1 VKKKKTRSKRKSKGA
16 RSKRTRSKR
25 KSKKTRSKRTRSKR
39 KSKKTRSKRKYKKTR
54 SKRVKKVKKTESK
67 ELIFKVPKKWANN
80 AYVDK
85 KEYEKKYKLSIKDND
100 GFWKKE
106 GKRIDWIKPYKKIKE
121 VKYSKTDVKIKWF
134 YDGTLNASANCID
147 RHLKDKKNKTAI
159 IWVGDDPKESK
170 QISYKELHKNVCKTA
185 NGLKNLGI
193 KKGDRVT
200 IYLTM
205 IPELAYVM
213 LACARIGAIHSIIF
227 GGFSPDSIAGRIN
240 DCQSDYIITAD
251 EGVRGGKIIPLKKI
265 TDEALTQCPNV
276 KKCIVVKRTGNE
288 VNWVEGRDVSYEEIT
303 KMASDKCEPTE
314 MNAEDPLF
322 ILYTSGSTGKPKGVL
337 HTTGGYMVY
346 ASMTHQYIF
355 DYKKNDIY
363 WCSADI
369 GWVTGHSY
377 IIYGPLSNGATTIMF
392 EGIPTYPDVSR
403 WWQIVD
409 KYKVNIFYTAPTAL
423 RALMKEGAEPIK
435 KTSRKSL
442 KLLGT
447 VGEPINP
454 EAWLWYYKIV
464 GDSRCPI
471 VDTWWQTETGGILIS
486 PQPGAIDLKPGSATK
501 PFYGIKP
508 VIVNEKGEI
517 LKGACRGRLCMAQS
531 WPGQMRTVY
540 GDHQRFIDT
549 YFSQFEGK
557 YFTGDGCRRDEDGY
571 YWITGRVD
579 DVIIVS
585 GHNLGTAEL
594 ESAFVAHPKVAEAA
608 VVGYPH
614 DIKGNGLYCYV
625 TLNTGEKSSGELERD
640 LKLWVRKQIGPIAT
654 PDLIQFAPGLPK
666 TRSGKIMRR
675 ILRKIAANEHDQ
687 LGDTTTLADP
697 TVVESLVENRKNK

>member
-1 VKKKKTRSKRKSKGA
+1 MRKKKQKKKKIKSRKKSKRIKS
-16 RSKRTRSKR
+16 R
-25 KSKKTRSKRTRSKR
+25 KK
-39 KSKKTRSKRKYKKTR
+39 
-54 SKRVKKVKKTESK
+54 SKRVKKAQKSGPK
-67 ELIFKVPKKWANN
+67 ELIFKVPKKWSKN

-85 KEYEKKYKLSIKDND
+85 NKYEKKYRLSIKDNE
-100 GFWKKE
+100 GFWRKE
-106 GKRIDWIKPYKKIKE
+106 GKRIDWIKPYTKIKD
-121 VKYSKTDVKIKWF
+121 VKYSKTDVKIKWY

-159 IWVGDDPKESK
+159 IWVGDDPQDSK
-170 QISYKELHKNVCKTA
+170 QISYKELHKNVSKAA
-185 NGLKNLGI
+185 NGLKKLGI

-240 DCQSDYIITAD
+240 DCQSNYIITAD

-265 TDEALTQCPNV
+265 TDEALTSCPNV
-276 KKCIVVKRTGNE
+276 KKCIVVKRTGNK
-288 VNWVEGRDVSYEEIT
+288 VDWTEGRDVSYDEIIRD
-303 KMASDKCEPTE
+303 ASDKCEPEE

-392 EGIPTYPDVSR
+392 EGIPNYPDVSR
-403 WWQIVD
+403 WWKIID

-423 RALMKEGAEPIK
+423 RALMKEGAEPVK

-454 EAWLWYYKIV
+454 QAWLWYYKVV

-486 PQPGAIDLKPGSATK
+486 PQPGAIDLKPGSVTK

-508 VIVNEKGEI
+508 VIVDEKGKV
-517 LKGACRGRLCMAQS
+517 LKGECRGRLCMAQS

-549 YFSQFEGK
+549 YFSQFDGK

-625 TLNTGEKSSGELERD
+625 TLNVGEKHSGELERD

-697 TVVESLVENRKNK
+697 TVVESLVQNRKNK

>member
-1 VKKKKTRSKRKSKGA
+1 MPKKRRKKKIKKLKRSKKKLRKKRIKLLKRIKKLSK
-16 RSKRTRSKR
+16 
-25 KSKKTRSKRTRSKR
+25 
-39 KSKKTRSKRKYKKTR
+39 
-54 SKRVKKVKKTESK
+54 KKVKKTKKTKSSKSK
-67 ELIFKVPKKWANN
+67 ELVFKVPKKWSKN
-80 AYVDK
+80 AYVNK
-85 KEYEKKYKLSIKDND
+85 SQYEKKYKLSIKDNE

-106 GKRIDWIKPYKKIKE
+106 GKRINWIRPYTKIKDI
-121 VKYSKTDVKIKWF
+121 KYSKTEVKTKWY

-159 IWVGDDPKESK
+159 IWVGDDPKDSK

-185 NGLKNLGI
+185 NGLKELGI

-240 DCQSDYIITAD
+240 DCKSDYIITAD

-265 TDEALTQCPNV
+265 TDEALQNCPNV

-288 VNWVEGRDVSYEEIT
+288 INWIDGRDVWYDEIT
-303 KMASDKCEPTE
+303 KIASDKCEPEE
-314 MNAEDPLF
+314 MGAEDPLF

-346 ASMTHQYIF
+346 VSITHQYIF
-355 DYKKNDIY
+355 NYKKNDIY

-392 EGIPTYPDVSR
+392 EGIPNYPDTSR
-403 WWQIVD
+403 WWQIID

-423 RALMKEGAEPIK
+423 RALMREGEGPVK
-435 KTSRKSL
+435 RTSRKSL

-508 VIVNEKGEI
+508 VIVDEQGKT
-517 LKGACRGRLCMAQS
+517 LTGACRGNLCIAQS

-549 YFSQFEGK
+549 YFSQFDGK

-608 VVGYPH
+608 VVGFPH

-625 TLNTGEKSSGELERD
+625 TLNVGENPSGELERE
-640 LKLWVRKQIGPIAT
+640 LKLWVRKQIGQIAK
-654 PDLIQFAPGLPK
+654 PELIQFAPILPK

-687 LGDTTTLADP
+687 LGDISTLADP

>member
-1 VKKKKTRSKRKSKGA
+1 MRKKKQKKKKIKSRKKSKRIKSRKKSK
-16 RSKRTRSKR
+16 RIKSRKKSKRIKKAQ
-25 KSKKTRSKRTRSKR
+25 KSGP
-39 KSKKTRSKRKYKKTR
+39 
-54 SKRVKKVKKTESK
+54 K
-67 ELIFKVPKKWANN
+67 ELIFKVPKKWSKN

-85 KEYEKKYKLSIKDND
+85 NKYEKKYRLSIKDNE
-100 GFWKKE
+100 GFWRKE
-106 GKRIDWIKPYKKIKE
+106 GKRIDWIKPYTKIKD
-121 VKYSKTDVKIKWF
+121 VKYSKTDVKIKWY

-147 RHLKDKKNKTAI
+147 RHLEDKKNKTAI
-159 IWVGDDPKESK
+159 IWVGDDPKDSK
-170 QISYKELHKNVCKTA
+170 QISYKELHRNVNKAA
-185 NGLKNLGI
+185 NGLKELGI

-205 IPELAYVM
+205 IPELAYTM

-265 TDEALTQCPNV
+265 TDEALTNCPNV
-276 KKCIVVKRTGNE
+276 KKCIVVKRTGNQ
-288 VNWVEGRDVSYEEIT
+288 VDWTEGRDVSYDDIT
-303 KMASDKCEPTE
+303 RNASDKCTPEE

-392 EGIPTYPDVSR
+392 EGIPNYPDVSR
-403 WWQIVD
+403 WWKIID

-423 RALMKEGAEPIK
+423 RALMKEGAEPVK

-454 EAWLWYYKIV
+454 QAWLWYYKVV

-486 PQPGAIDLKPGSATK
+486 PQPGAIDLKPGSVTK

-508 VIVNEKGEI
+508 VIVDEKGNS
-517 LKGACRGRLCMAQS
+517 LKGASRGRLCIAQS

-540 GDHQRFIDT
+540 GNHQRFIDT
-549 YFSQFEGK
+549 YFSQFDGK

-594 ESAFVAHPKVAEAA
+594 ESAFVAHSKVAEAA

-625 TLNTGEKSSGELERD
+625 TLNAGEKPTDDLERE

-697 TVVESLVENRKNK
+697 TVVKSLVDNRKNI

>member
-1 VKKKKTRSKRKSKGA
+1 MPKKKKSKKKKAKKKYSKKKRKIRKISKA
-16 RSKRTRSKR
+16 
-25 KSKKTRSKRTRSKR
+25 KKTYT
-39 KSKKTRSKRKYKKTR
+39 KKT
-54 SKRVKKVKKTESK
+54 KVKKIEASTK
-67 ELIFKVPKKWANN
+67 EQIIKTRPEWVKRSLANKSQ
-80 AYVDK
+80 YQ
-85 KEYEKKYKLSIKDND
+85 KKYSESIKNNNL
-100 GFWKKE
+100 FWKKE
-106 GKRIDWIKPYKKIKE
+106 GKRITWIKPYKKIKD
-121 VKYSKTDVKIKWF
+121 VKYSKNEVKIKWF
-134 YDGTLNASANCID
+134 EDGTLNASANCID
-147 RHLKDKKNKTAI
+147 RHLKDKKDKTAI
-159 IWVGDDPKESK
+159 IWVGDDPKDTQK
-170 QISYKELHKNVCKTA
+170 ISYKQLHQKVSKAA
-185 NGLKNLGI
+185 NGLKKLGI
-193 KKGDRVT
+193 QKGDRVT

-205 IPELAYVM
+205 IPELAILM
-213 LACARIGAIHSIIF
+213 LACARIGAVHSIIF
-227 GGFSPDSIAGRIN
+227 GGFSSESISGRVN
-240 DCQSDYIITAD
+240 DCKSEYIITAD
-251 EGVRGGKIIPLKKI
+251 EGVRGGKTIPLKAT
-265 TDEALTQCPNV
+265 TDEALSNCPDV
-276 KKCIVVKRTGNE
+276 KKCIVVKRTGNYVFWNE
-288 VNWVEGRDVSYEEIT
+288 DRDVWYHDLIKDVPNHYEPE
-303 KMASDKCEPTE
+303 E

-355 DYKKNDIY
+355 NYKPNDIY
-363 WCSADI
+363 WCTADI

-377 IIYGPLSNGATTIMF
+377 IIYGPLANGATTIMF
-392 EGIPTYPDVSR
+392 EGVPNYPDSSR

-409 KYKVNIFYTAPTAL
+409 KFKVNTFYTAPTAI
-423 RALMKEGAEPIK
+423 RALMREGDGPVN

-454 EAWLWYYKIV
+454 EAWMWYYKTV
-464 GDSRCPI
+464 GNSKCPI
-471 VDTWWQTETGGILIS
+471 VDTWWQTETGGILIA
-486 PQPGAIDLKPGSATK
+486 PQTGAIPLKPGSATK

-508 VIVNEKGEI
+508 VLVNKNGEEIKGEGEG
-517 LKGACRGRLCMAQS
+517 KLCIAQS

-549 YFSQFEGK
+549 YFSQFDGK
-557 YFTGDGCRRDEDGY
+557 YFTGDGCKRDKDGY

-585 GHNLGTAEL
+585 GHNLGTAEI

-625 TLNTGEKSSGELERD
+625 TLNAGESETGDLDRE
-640 LKLWVRKQIGPIAT
+640 LKLWVRKQIGPLAT
-654 PDLIQFAPGLPK
+654 PDLIHFTPGLPK

-675 ILRKIAANEHDQ
+675 ILRKIAANEHGQ

-697 TVVESLVENRKNK
+697 TVVDSLVDNRKNI

>member
-1 VKKKKTRSKRKSKGA
+1 MAKKKRRKKIRIKRRKKKKLKS
-16 RSKRTRSKR
+16 R
-25 KSKKTRSKRTRSKR
+25 
-39 KSKKTRSKRKYKKTR
+39 
-54 SKRVKKVKKTESK
+54 KVKTSETK
-67 ELIFKVPKKWANN
+67 ELIFKVPKKWSNN
-80 AYVDK
+80 AYIDR
-85 KEYEKKYKLSIKDND
+85 KEYERKYKLSIKDND

-106 GKRIDWIKPYKKIKE
+106 GKRIDWIKPYTKIKD
-121 VKYSKTDVKIKWF
+121 VKYSKTDVKIRWY

-147 RHLKDKKNKTAI
+147 RHLDDKKNKTAI
-159 IWVGDDPKESK
+159 IWVGDDPKDSK
-170 QISYKELHKNVCKTA
+170 QISYKELHKNVCKAA
-185 NGLKNLGI
+185 NGLKEIGI

-251 EGVRGGKIIPLKKI
+251 EGIRGGKIIPLKKI
-265 TDEALTQCPNV
+265 TDEALKNCPNI

-288 VNWVEGRDVSYEEIT
+288 VNWVTDRDVYYDDLIRDS
-303 KMASDKCEPTE
+303 SDKCEPEE

-322 ILYTSGSTGKPKGVL
+322 ILYTSGSTGKPIGVL

-392 EGIPTYPDVSR
+392 EGVPNYPDVTR
-403 WWQIVD
+403 WWRIID

-423 RALMKEGAEPIK
+423 RALMKEGAEPVK

-508 VIVNEKGEI
+508 AIVDEKGNT
-517 LKGACRGRLCMAQS
+517 LKGACRGRLCITQS
-531 WPGQMRTVY
+531 WPGQMRTVF

-549 YFSQFEGK
+549 YFSQFDGK

-625 TLNTGEKSSGELERD
+625 TLNAGEKPTGDLERD

-697 TVVESLVENRKNK
+697 SVVESLVENRKNI

>member
-1 VKKKKTRSKRKSKGA
+1 MVKKKNKKRKKSNK
-16 RSKRTRSKR
+16 
-25 KSKKTRSKRTRSKR
+25 KSKKIIRKKRKKQLKKIKKINKRIIKLSK
-39 KSKKTRSKRKYKKTR
+39 KSKKKLRKIKKIK
-54 SKRVKKVKKTESK
+54 SLESK
-67 ELIFKVPKKWANN
+67 ELVFRVPKKWSNS
-80 AYVDK
+80 AYVNK
-85 KEYEKKYKLSIKDND
+85 NQYEKKYKLSIKDNE

-106 GKRIDWIKPYKKIKE
+106 GKRIDWIKPYTKIKDI
-121 VKYSKTDVKIKWF
+121 KYSKTDVRIKWY
-134 YDGTLNASANCID
+134 YDGILNASANCID
-147 RHLKDKKNKTAI
+147 RHLRDKQNKTAI
-159 IWVGDDPKESK
+159 IWVGDDPNDSK
-170 QISYKELHKNVCKTA
+170 LISYKQLHENVCKAA
-185 NGLKNLGI
+185 NGLKEMGI

-227 GGFSPDSIAGRIN
+227 GGFSPDSISGRIN
-240 DCQSDYIITAD
+240 DCKSDYIITAD

-265 TDEALTQCPNV
+265 ADEALMKCPDV
-276 KKCIVVKRTGNE
+276 KKCIVVKRTGNKI
-288 VNWVEGRDVSYEEIT
+288 NWVDDRDIWYHDIISN
-303 KMASDKCEPTE
+303 ASNKCIPEE

-346 ASMTHQYIF
+346 TSMTHQYIF
-355 DYKKNDIY
+355 DYKKNDIF
-363 WCSADI
+363 WCTADI

-377 IIYGPLSNGATTIMF
+377 IIYGPLSNGATTMMY
-392 EGIPTYPDVSR
+392 EGVPNYPDSSR

-423 RALMKEGAEPIK
+423 RALMREGAGPVK
-435 KTSRKSL
+435 KTSRKTL

-454 EAWLWYYKIV
+454 EAWLWYYKVV

-471 VDTWWQTETGGILIS
+471 VDTWWQTETGGILIT
-486 PQPGAIDLKPGSATK
+486 PQPGAIDLKPGSVTK

-508 VIVNEKGEI
+508 VIVDEQGKI
-517 LKGACRGRLCMAQS
+517 LQGACSGKLCIADS
-531 WPGQMRTVY
+531 WPGQMRTIY
-540 GDHQRFIDT
+540 GDHQKFIDT
-549 YFSQFEGK
+549 YFSQFDGK
-557 YFTGDGCRRDEDGY
+557 YFTGDGCRRDEDDY

-585 GHNLGTAEL
+585 GHNLGTAEI

-625 TLNTGEKSSGELERD
+625 TLNAGENPSGELERD

-687 LGDTTTLADP
+687 LGDTSTLADP
-697 TVVESLVENRKNK
+697 TVVKSLVENRQNK

>member
-1 VKKKKTRSKRKSKGA
+1 MAKKKRRKKIRIKRRKKKKLKS
-16 RSKRTRSKR
+16 R
-25 KSKKTRSKRTRSKR
+25 
-39 KSKKTRSKRKYKKTR
+39 
-54 SKRVKKVKKTESK
+54 KVKTSETK
-67 ELIFKVPKKWANN
+67 ELIFKVPKKWSNN
-80 AYVDK
+80 AYIDR
-85 KEYEKKYKLSIKDND
+85 KEYERKYKLSIKDND

-106 GKRIDWIKPYKKIKE
+106 GKRIDWIKPYTKIKD
-121 VKYSKTDVKIKWF
+121 VKYSKTDVKIRWY

-147 RHLKDKKNKTAI
+147 RHLDDKKNKTAI
-159 IWVGDDPKESK
+159 IWVGDDPKDSK
-170 QISYKELHKNVCKTA
+170 QISYKELHKNVCKAA
-185 NGLKNLGI
+185 NGLKEIGI

-251 EGVRGGKIIPLKKI
+251 EGIRGGKIIPLKKI
-265 TDEALTQCPNV
+265 TDEALKNCPNI

-288 VNWVEGRDVSYEEIT
+288 VNWVTDRDVYYDDLIRDS
-303 KMASDKCEPTE
+303 SDKCEPEE

-392 EGIPTYPDVSR
+392 EGVPNYPDVTR
-403 WWQIVD
+403 WWRIID

-423 RALMKEGAEPIK
+423 RALMKEGAEPVK

-508 VIVNEKGEI
+508 AIVDEKGNT
-517 LKGACRGRLCMAQS
+517 LKGACRGRLCITQS
-531 WPGQMRTVY
+531 WPGQMRTVF

-549 YFSQFEGK
+549 YFSQFDGK

-625 TLNTGEKSSGELERD
+625 TLNAGEKPTGDLERD

-697 TVVESLVENRKNK
+697 SVVESLVENRKNI

>member
-1 VKKKKTRSKRKSKGA
+1 MTKKKNKKRIKKNKKTKKKIKKLKRRKKRIKKQSKKREKTKKIKS
-16 RSKRTRSKR
+16 S
-25 KSKKTRSKRTRSKR
+25 KSKKLFFR
-39 KSKKTRSKRKYKKTR
+39 
-54 SKRVKKVKKTESK
+54 
-67 ELIFKVPKKWANN
+67 VPKKWSNS
-80 AYVDK
+80 AYVNRSQ
-85 KEYEKKYKLSIKDND
+85 YEKKYKLSIKDNE
-100 GFWKKE
+100 GFWRKE
-106 GKRIDWIKPYKKIKE
+106 GKRIEWIKPYTKIKD
-121 VKYSKTDVKIKWF
+121 VKYSKTDVRIKWY
-134 YDGTLNASANCID
+134 YDGTLNASANCLD

-159 IWVGDDPKESK
+159 IWVGDDPKDSK
-170 QISYKELHKNVCKTA
+170 QISYKELHKNVCKAA
-185 NGLKNLGI
+185 NGLKELGV

-227 GGFSPDSIAGRIN
+227 GGFSSDSIAGRIN
-240 DCQSDYIITAD
+240 DCQSDYIVTAD

-265 TDEALTQCPNV
+265 TDDALVNCPNI
-276 KKCIVVKRTGNE
+276 KKCVVVKRTGNK
-288 VNWVEGRDVSYEEIT
+288 VNWVDNRDVSYDEIVRN
-303 KMASDKCEPTE
+303 ASNYCEPEE
-314 MNAEDPLF
+314 MSAEDPLF

-346 ASMTHQYIF
+346 VSTTHQHIF

-377 IIYGPLSNGATTIMF
+377 IIYGPLSNGATTMMF
-392 EGIPTYPDVSR
+392 EGVPTYPDVSR
-403 WWQIVD
+403 WWQIID

-423 RALMKEGAEPIK
+423 RALMREGENPVK

-454 EAWLWYYKIV
+454 EAWLWYYKVV

-508 VIVNEKGEI
+508 VIVDEKGET
-517 LKGACRGRLCMAQS
+517 LKGACKGRLCIAQS

-549 YFSQFEGK
+549 YFSQFDGK

-585 GHNLGTAEL
+585 GHNLGTAEI

-614 DIKGNGLYCYV
+614 DIKGSGLYCYV
-625 TLNTGEKSSGELERD
+625 TLNVGENPSGELERD
-640 LKLWVRKQIGPIAT
+640 LKFWVRKQIGVIAT
-654 PDLIQFAPGLPK
+654 PDLIQFAPALPK